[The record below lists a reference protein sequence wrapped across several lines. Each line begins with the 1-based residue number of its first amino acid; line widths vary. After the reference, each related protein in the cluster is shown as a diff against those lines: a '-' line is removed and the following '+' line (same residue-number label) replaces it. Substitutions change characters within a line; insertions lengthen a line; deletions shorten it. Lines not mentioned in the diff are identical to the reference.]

1 MPSQT
6 QAKVI
11 PNSDLRAAAPVF
23 LPISKFTSA
32 ISITEMALKLPELR
46 YGASD
51 FLPKNPIAK
60 TSSEKEMVDTV
71 QGTTVF
77 SVGFFS
83 PSVNDVFSSSS
94 SSLSESRLNIWTCSP
109 RIFPSSK

>member
-11 PNSDLRAAAPVF
+11 SILNSDAPVF
-23 LPISKFTSA
+23 LPTSKATSA
-32 ISITEMALKLPELR
+32 ISITEMALKLPELSS
-46 YGASD
+46 GASE

-60 TSSEKEMVDTV
+60 PSSEKEMVDTV
-71 QGTTVF
+71 QGTTIF

-83 PSVNDVFSSSS
+83 PSVNDVFSS